1 MTERPPETAERRE
14 TVPGDGSAS
23 ASSRQ
28 ASEAEPAVQAWVWL
42 FPMAL
47 LVLAIVSVPLM
58 VLEPQGLPRFRALES
73 ELREIQHDNTGLA
86 HEVRRLDA
94 EVRQLRADPAAMERI
109 ARDEL
114 GMVREGE
121 LVFQFPE

>member
-1 MTERPPETAERRE
+1 
-14 TVPGDGSAS
+14 
-23 ASSRQ
+23 
-28 ASEAEPAVQAWVWL
+28 
-42 FPMAL
+42 MAL

-58 VLEPQGLPRFRALES
+58 VLQPQGLPRYRALES
-73 ELREIQHDNTGLA
+73 ELRQMHRGNEGLA

-94 EVRQLRADPAAMERI
+94 EVNQLRTEPAAMERI

-121 LVFQFPE
+121 IVFQFPQ

>member
-1 MTERPPETAERRE
+1 VSEPSEEHRAEAERPP
-14 TVPGDGSAS
+14 V
-23 ASSRQ
+23 
-28 ASEAEPAVQAWVWL
+28 WVWL

-47 LVLAIVSVPLM
+47 LVLAIVSVPTRGLG
-58 VLEPQGLPRFRALES
+58 PQGLPRSRPPVAGV
-73 ELREIQHDNTGLA
+73 REIQRDNEGLA

-94 EVRQLRADPAAMERI
+94 EVRQLRDEPSAMERI

>member
-1 MTERPPETAERRE
+1 MTVAPEPPDESRPPL
-14 TVPGDGSAS
+14 
-23 ASSRQ
+23 
-28 ASEAEPAVQAWVWL
+28 WVWL

-47 LVLAIVSVPLM
+47 LVLAIVSVPIM
-58 VLEPQGLPRFRALES
+58 VLEPQGLPRYRSLEA
-73 ELREIQHDNTGLA
+73 ELREIERDNDGLS

-94 EVRQLRADPAAMERI
+94 EVRQLREDPAAMERI

>member
-1 MTERPPETAERRE
+1 MSEPDTREDARPPL
-14 TVPGDGSAS
+14 
-23 ASSRQ
+23 
-28 ASEAEPAVQAWVWL
+28 WVWL

-47 LVLAIVSVPLM
+47 LVLAIVSVPIM
-58 VLEPQGLPRFRALES
+58 VLEPQGLPRFRSLES
-73 ELREIQHDNTGLA
+73 ELREIHRDNDGLA

-94 EVRQLRADPAAMERI
+94 EVRQLRSDPEAMERI

>member
-1 MTERPPETAERRE
+1 MVPAPETPPEETRPP
-14 TVPGDGSAS
+14 V
-23 ASSRQ
+23 
-28 ASEAEPAVQAWVWL
+28 WVWL

-47 LVLAIVSVPLM
+47 LVLAIVSVPIM
-58 VLEPQGLPRFRALES
+58 VLEPQGLPRYRSLEA
-73 ELREIQHDNTGLA
+73 EIREIQRDNEGLA

-94 EVRQLRADPAAMERI
+94 EVHQLRRDPAAMERI

-114 GMVREGE
+114 GMVGEGE

>member
-1 MTERPPETAERRE
+1 MSEPERPAIEDDEIPPRE
-14 TVPGDGSAS
+14 GGPPAS
-23 ASSRQ
+23 DDDR
-28 ASEAEPAVQAWVWL
+28 PQAWVWL
-42 FPMAL
+42 LPMAL

-58 VLEPQGLPRFRALES
+58 VLEPQGLPRYRALEA
-73 ELREIQHDNTGLA
+73 ELREIERDNEGLA

-94 EVRQLRADPAAMERI
+94 EVRQLRTDPAAMERI

>member
-1 MTERPPETAERRE
+1 MTEPDDRRPETERPP
-14 TVPGDGSAS
+14 
-23 ASSRQ
+23 
-28 ASEAEPAVQAWVWL
+28 AWVWL

-47 LVLAIVSVPLM
+47 LVLAIVSVPIM
-58 VLEPQGLPRFRALES
+58 VLEPQGLPRYRSLEA
-73 ELREIQHDNTGLA
+73 ELREIQRDNEGLA

-94 EVRQLRADPAAMERI
+94 EVRQLREEPAAMERI